1 MKIVNYNNSVQ
12 LGVKNF
18 KNNENKETT
27 TQTFKYK
34 TNPNVSYA
42 ALNSSFFNNQ
52 KLLIKNTKL
61 KNCPISFKAN
71 PDYEVRILYTIRN
84 YYGCGI
90 GEMDLPEVVK
100 LGNDLLSKAKKT
112 FEENIK
118 EKGFP
123 VLKIDPKKSKES
135 NIDFIKKYLKNL
147 NKYKMTIN
155 SGLKKCKEN
164 LQNGLST
171 SYFMN
176 YVEEFSEIPYK
187 DIILKIQNNIL
198 QTIILKNMSS
208 VTIEY
213 DPRQEADLSEE
224 NRNSIVQSVQPYLFA
239 DIMSD
244 DNMEKKFK
252 ENIKKYI
259 TEFLMITI
267 LEAKIKRFDKKINEA
282 KKQLEELEKSG
293 IPQVTE
299 AEADRNAAELCAEI
313 EAEQEAAKAAAKRK
327 KKKRKTSSNKK
338 VQAQQ
343 QTKPSKQE
351 KIEKKVEISDEE
363 KSSPLTTPSVL
374 NPDTISTL
382 SLESSDIDPE
392 TYETFDIAEN
402 DENSQTFL
410 YLDDKIS
417 DLKSHQISQ
426 HTRSEN
432 TRYQHIKYYASPELT
447 KLFMENVYNSKNL
460 DTSIKDKLAMDDD
473 YSHFVGSFLVRFQES
488 KPEATVEDCLN
499 ACTEILNNGVVIHSN
514 YKNSRTKL
522 DLYSPKYKT
531 IMPFYVASDNKIHLT
546 TMFIATETNMNS
558 RYITNPIF
566 GIDDKSQSLSKM
578 HEYLSDNSKTRY
590 YYTLQNSIET
600 LKELQDREYRV

>member
-71 PDYEVRILYTIRN
+71 PDYEVSMLHAIRN
-84 YYGCGI
+84 FYYGCGI
-90 GEMDLPEVVK
+90 AEMNLPEVVK
-100 LGNDLLSKAKKT
+100 LGNDLLSNAKKT

-118 EKGFP
+118 EEGFP
-123 VLKIDPKKSKES
+123 VLKIDPKKSTKENK
-135 NIDFIKKYLKNL
+135 NILNSHLKKLNRYIMLIKSSLKN
-147 NKYKMTIN
+147 Y
-155 SGLKKCKEN
+155 KEN
-164 LQNGLST
+164 MKSGLST
-171 SYFMN
+171 SYFMKDS
-176 YVEEFSEIPYK
+176 EAFSEIPYQK
-187 DIILKIQNNIL
+187 DVLEIQNNIF
-198 QTIILKNMSS
+198 QTILLKTMSPTVLEYTPQQSIFYNCES
-208 VTIEY
+208 VLK
-213 DPRQEADLSEE
+213 DHL
-224 NRNSIVQSVQPYLFA
+224 QPYLFIEYMPRDKA
-239 DIMSD
+239 QKVT
-244 DNMEKKFK
+244 EKIVDYVEEFMK
-252 ENIKKYI
+252 I
-259 TEFLMITI
+259 TLCETKMKL
-267 LEAKIKRFDKKINEA
+267 FDKKIDEA

-293 IPQVTE
+293 ISQVTE

-566 GIDDKSQSLSKM
+566 GTDDKSQSLSKM

-600 LKELQDREYRV
+600 LKGLQDREYRV